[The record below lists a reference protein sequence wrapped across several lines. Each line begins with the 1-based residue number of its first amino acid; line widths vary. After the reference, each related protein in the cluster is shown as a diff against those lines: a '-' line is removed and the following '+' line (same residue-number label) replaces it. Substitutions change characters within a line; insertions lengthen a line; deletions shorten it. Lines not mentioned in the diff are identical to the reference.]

1 LLLAARP
8 GTIHRFDARARPIP
22 TSHFRCSTHAFGV
35 GGAIELA
42 LTMNPLH
49 ASLTVFGIEG
59 KAFGPNTEFSPDVEK
74 AVGQAVELVLLQIRA
89 SGHDG

>member
-1 LLLAARP
+1 
-8 GTIHRFDARARPIP
+8 
-22 TSHFRCSTHAFGV
+22 
-35 GGAIELA
+35 
-42 LTMNPLH
+42 MNPLH